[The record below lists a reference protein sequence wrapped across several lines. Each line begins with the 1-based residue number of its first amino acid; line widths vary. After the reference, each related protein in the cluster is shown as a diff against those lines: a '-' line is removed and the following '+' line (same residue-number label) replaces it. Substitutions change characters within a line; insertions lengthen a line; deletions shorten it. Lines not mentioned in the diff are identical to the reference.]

1 MIKINFMDSLNGSN
15 NRIVEV
21 QKVLE
26 QIKIG
31 FWKKQIEDIQYH
43 INNGD
48 IKQANGLKS
57 KLPAFTISATYKDK
71 RKKENVESYSG
82 LLHLDCDKLDNVQD
96 VKSKIISNPCTYA
109 AFVSPSGKGLK
120 VLVKCDNDLSTHTY
134 AFNALRSYYD
144 NLLGVE
150 SDKNIKDVLRICFVS
165 YDSDMYLNKNSK
177 VFNYQSYPSN
187 ETISQKDLD
196 LV

>member
-1 MIKINFMDSLNGSN
+1 MIKINFTDSLNGSN

-26 QIKIG
+26 QIKKG

-48 IKQANGLKS
+48 TKQAGELKL

-82 LLHLDCDKLDNVQD
+82 LLHLDYDKLDNIQD
-96 VKSKIISNPCTYA
+96 IKSKIISNPI
-109 AFVSPSGKGLK
+109 PMLH
-120 VLVKCDNDLSTHTY
+120 L
-134 AFNALRSYYD
+134 
-144 NLLGVE
+144 
-150 SDKNIKDVLRICFVS
+150 
-165 YDSDMYLNKNSK
+165 
-177 VFNYQSYPSN
+177 
-187 ETISQKDLD
+187 
-196 LV
+196 

>member
-1 MIKINFMDSLNGSN
+1 MDSLNGSN

-31 FWKKQIEDIQYH
+31 FWKEQIEDIQYH

-57 KLPAFTISATYKDK
+57 KLPAFTISATYTGK

-82 LLHLDCDKLDNVQD
+82 LLHLDYDKLDNVQD
-96 VKSKIISNPCTYA
+96 VKSKIISISLYLCCFCKPLR
-109 AFVSPSGKGLK
+109 KR
-120 VLVKCDNDLSTHTY
+120 VKS
-134 AFNALRSYYD
+134 
-144 NLLGVE
+144 
-150 SDKNIKDVLRICFVS
+150 
-165 YDSDMYLNKNSK
+165 
-177 VFNYQSYPSN
+177 
-187 ETISQKDLD
+187 IS
-196 LV
+196 